1 MSKKRRDRDFLRD
14 VQEAMERISLY
25 MKGLTYPKFLEDKKT
40 QDAVVRNFEII
51 GEASKNIT
59 STFKSEHP
67 DVPWKKLAGL
77 RDKLI
82 HFYFGIDFKIVWNI
96 ARKEIPTL
104 RRQVKTIFSN
114 KSG

>member
-25 MKGLTYPKFLEDKKT
+25 MKGLIYPKFLEDKKT

-104 RRQVKTIFSN
+104 RRQIKTIFGN